1 MAGGGP
7 FTTAVSQR
15 LGALLAYGGQWL
27 GLSPNKLTALGLTCY
42 VAAAALYAF
51 LPSGAGAAMVCLL
64 VYQLAYGLDCSDGQ
78 LARAQGRTSAF
89 GGWWDVTADAVSS
102 LCLAFALL
110 YWLSGSTGIDIL
122 ELLPVLLLA
131 TGRIVV
137 LYSTKFTEN
146 GGRRSPG
153 QGGAVASTAKRAL
166 WLVIDTPTL
175 LLLVCLLRDF
185 PEGLTLYIAIMG
197 LAYCANAAY
206 LGLTKLPRE

>member
-51 LPSGAGAAMVCLL
+51 LPPGVGAAMVCLL
-64 VYQLAYGLDCSDGQ
+64 VYQLAYALDCSDGQ

-102 LCLAFALL
+102 LCLAFAVL
-110 YWLSGSTGIDIL
+110 YWLSGNAGIDVL

-146 GGRRSPG
+146 GGRRRPG
-153 QGGAVASTAKRAL
+153 QGRAMGSTAKRAL

-185 PEGLTLYIAIMG
+185 RAGLTVYVAIMG